1 MYDTYICMC
10 SVATINTIGLLNG
23 WHHFVG
29 CVGKKNGR
37 FLLTMD
43 SLIASLKN
51 DAKSAKT
58 LDMAIFPE
66 QKVVQYSKWGDVGS
80 SRNSKPEDLNMG
92 GYDVPLKKMALP
104 CWILYPKPHV
114 QTRTVFS
121 VAHHQVDAGRLSPR
135 TSCGKNGARQSL
147 WKMVVLAEQLAG

>member
-1 MYDTYICMC
+1 MC

-29 CVGKKNGR
+29 FVGKKNGR

-92 GYDVPLKKMALP
+92 GYDVPKMALP
-104 CWILYPKPHV
+104 CWIL
-114 QTRTVFS
+114 
-121 VAHHQVDAGRLSPR
+121 
-135 TSCGKNGARQSL
+135 
-147 WKMVVLAEQLAG
+147 

>member
-1 MYDTYICMC
+1 
-10 SVATINTIGLLNG
+10 
-23 WHHFVG
+23 
-29 CVGKKNGR
+29 
-37 FLLTMD
+37 MD

-92 GYDVPLKKMALP
+92 GYDVSIKKMALP

-114 QTRTVFS
+114 PDKNRVFCGPPP
-121 VAHHQVDAGRLSPR
+121 GRR
-135 TSCGKNGARQSL
+135 WA
-147 WKMVVLAEQLAG
+147 A

>member
-29 CVGKKNGR
+29 FVGKKNGR

-92 GYDVPLKKMALP
+92 GYDVPLKKLHFHAGFFTPNPMFRQEP
-104 CWILYPKPHV
+104 CFLWPT
-114 QTRTVFS
+114 TR
-121 VAHHQVDAGRLSPR
+121 
-135 TSCGKNGARQSL
+135 
-147 WKMVVLAEQLAG
+147 